1 MDDTTQRTPIG
12 LRILEKNELG
22 AIVWDST
29 ERLLSEALSSFFKC
43 LSTLKFRFQSRL
55 ESVELPNLKF

>member
-22 AIVWDST
+22 AIVCDST
-29 ERLLSEALSSFFKC
+29 ERLLSEALS
-43 LSTLKFRFQSRL
+43 
-55 ESVELPNLKF
+55 